1 MALSIN
7 INVNNSDISIKN
19 SKTGAKKN
27 IKSISAGNLND
38 MTDREF
44 NISQKRKI
52 ARKQAMK
59 LISDAWDKDNKA
71 AQGIKDMESEKA
83 DIANINADLKSKLK
97 DIDKSQ
103 KDLQELYGVHSESQ
117 EQKDLELLKK
127 YQDNRNGV
135 SNDKFSKEEIDRLKE
150 LQNEPLTEYQKKALM
165 INSSKDV
172 IRSQIDQNALKAMNK
187 TMSINNAKLEQ
198 LKSQDMLKAGDA
210 ADSIIEAADKDIFGM
225 LVNEGKQNIDD
236 NMKEQ
241 QEEAKKAEEE
251 KEKKQEQI
259 DEAGMT
265 AECLEECDDL
275 ILWFSEGKYV
285 YLAMELK
292 MKYKPLTPLQQEKY
306 DSRPGAVKKK
316 PEPEKQPESTLEE
329 VDDEKAQAIRKFL
342 SGLLEQMESAAE
354 IHIYLLEKGRYK
366 VILEGKNLGA
376 LIGRRGETL
385 DAIQQLTSYAVNR
398 SGSGRVRV
406 QLDAEN
412 YREKREQSL
421 QHLARKVAAKVT
433 KYRRSVTLEP
443 MNAYERHVIHT
454 ALQDVPN
461 VTTYSTG
468 TEPNRRVIV
477 AYDREKK

>member
-44 NISQKRKI
+44 NISQKRKV

-165 INSSKDV
+165 INSSKDA
-172 IRSQIDQNALKAMNK
+172 IRSQIDQNDLKAMNK

-241 QEEAKKAEEE
+241 QEEAKKAEATAKAIFTGGDAANMPTAKLEADSFTDDEIDAINLVFGAGLATTKSEARRTIQQGGVSVDGE
-251 KEKKQEQI
+251 KVADIAAKFPKS
-259 DEAGMT
+259 M
-265 AECLEECDDL
+265 
-275 ILWFSEGKYV
+275 FEGDGV
-285 YLAMELK
+285 V
-292 MKYKPLTPLQQEKY
+292 
-306 DSRPGAVKKK
+306 VKKGK
-316 PEPEKQPESTLEE
+316 KSF
-329 VDDEKAQAIRKFL
+329 V
-342 SGLLEQMESAAE
+342 
-354 IHIYLLEKGRYK
+354 K
-366 VILEGKNLGA
+366 V
-376 LIGRRGETL
+376 
-385 DAIQQLTSYAVNR
+385 SVN
-398 SGSGRVRV
+398 
-406 QLDAEN
+406 
-412 YREKREQSL
+412 
-421 QHLARKVAAKVT
+421 
-433 KYRRSVTLEP
+433 
-443 MNAYERHVIHT
+443 
-454 ALQDVPN
+454 
-461 VTTYSTG
+461 
-468 TEPNRRVIV
+468 
-477 AYDREKK
+477 

>member
-44 NISQKRKI
+44 NISQKRKV

-103 KDLQELYGVHSESQ
+103 KDLQELYGVHSESL

-165 INSSKDV
+165 INSSKDA
-172 IRSQIDQNALKAMNK
+172 IRSQIDQNDLKAMNK

-259 DEAGMT
+259 DEA
-265 AECLEECDDL
+265 
-275 ILWFSEGKYV
+275 
-285 YLAMELK
+285 
-292 MKYKPLTPLQQEKY
+292 
-306 DSRPGAVKKK
+306 KKK
-316 PEPEKQPESTLEE
+316 RQEEKE
-329 VDDEKAQAIRKFL
+329 
-342 SGLLEQMESAAE
+342 LLENEQQADKLELDNSINSQAVDHLSEAQQQVEQLMKNNNMVNEDIKGIE
-354 IHIYLLEKGRYK
+354 IDL
-366 VILEGKNLGA
+366 NF
-376 LIGRRGETL
+376 
-385 DAIQQLTSYAVNR
+385 
-398 SGSGRVRV
+398 
-406 QLDAEN
+406 
-412 YREKREQSL
+412 
-421 QHLARKVAAKVT
+421 
-433 KYRRSVTLEP
+433 
-443 MNAYERHVIHT
+443 
-454 ALQDVPN
+454 
-461 VTTYSTG
+461 
-468 TEPNRRVIV
+468 
-477 AYDREKK
+477 

>member
-44 NISQKRKI
+44 NISQKRKV

-165 INSSKDV
+165 INSSKDA
-172 IRSQIDQNALKAMNK
+172 IRSQIDQNDLKAMNK

-241 QEEAKKAEEE
+241 QEEAKKAEATAKAIFTGGDAANMPTAKLEADNFTDDEIDAINLVFGAGLATTKSEARRTIQQGGVSVDGE
-251 KEKKQEQI
+251 KVADIAAKFPKS
-259 DEAGMT
+259 M
-265 AECLEECDDL
+265 
-275 ILWFSEGKYV
+275 FEGDGV
-285 YLAMELK
+285 V
-292 MKYKPLTPLQQEKY
+292 
-306 DSRPGAVKKK
+306 VKKGK
-316 PEPEKQPESTLEE
+316 KSF
-329 VDDEKAQAIRKFL
+329 V
-342 SGLLEQMESAAE
+342 
-354 IHIYLLEKGRYK
+354 K
-366 VILEGKNLGA
+366 V
-376 LIGRRGETL
+376 
-385 DAIQQLTSYAVNR
+385 SVN
-398 SGSGRVRV
+398 
-406 QLDAEN
+406 
-412 YREKREQSL
+412 
-421 QHLARKVAAKVT
+421 
-433 KYRRSVTLEP
+433 
-443 MNAYERHVIHT
+443 
-454 ALQDVPN
+454 
-461 VTTYSTG
+461 
-468 TEPNRRVIV
+468 
-477 AYDREKK
+477 

>member
-165 INSSKDV
+165 INSSKDA
-172 IRSQIDQNALKAMNK
+172 IRSQIDQNDLKAMNK

-241 QEEAKKAEEE
+241 QEEAKKAEATAKAIFTGGDAANMPTAKLEADSFTDDEIDAINLVFGAGLATTKSEARRTIQQGGVSVDGE
-251 KEKKQEQI
+251 KVADIAAKFPKS
-259 DEAGMT
+259 M
-265 AECLEECDDL
+265 
-275 ILWFSEGKYV
+275 FEGEGV
-285 YLAMELK
+285 V
-292 MKYKPLTPLQQEKY
+292 
-306 DSRPGAVKKK
+306 VKKGK
-316 PEPEKQPESTLEE
+316 KSF
-329 VDDEKAQAIRKFL
+329 V
-342 SGLLEQMESAAE
+342 
-354 IHIYLLEKGRYK
+354 K
-366 VILEGKNLGA
+366 V
-376 LIGRRGETL
+376 
-385 DAIQQLTSYAVNR
+385 SVN
-398 SGSGRVRV
+398 
-406 QLDAEN
+406 
-412 YREKREQSL
+412 
-421 QHLARKVAAKVT
+421 
-433 KYRRSVTLEP
+433 
-443 MNAYERHVIHT
+443 
-454 ALQDVPN
+454 
-461 VTTYSTG
+461 
-468 TEPNRRVIV
+468 
-477 AYDREKK
+477 

>member
-44 NISQKRKI
+44 NISQKRKV

-117 EQKDLELLKK
+117 EQKDLE

-165 INSSKDV
+165 INSSKDA
-172 IRSQIDQNALKAMNK
+172 IRSQIDQNDLKAMNK

-241 QEEAKKAEEE
+241 QEEAKKAEEPKKETAKKAPAKRTTAKDIKTSVVVQFAGKEVTE
-251 KEKKQEQI
+251 K
-259 DEAGMT
+259 
-265 AECLEECDDL
+265 DL
-275 ILWFSEGKYV
+275 I
-285 YLAMELK
+285 A
-292 MKYKPLTPLQQEKY
+292 
-306 DSRPGAVKKK
+306 AVKKAYTKKGNKGGDIKTIEIYVK
-316 PEPEKQPESTLEE
+316 PE
-329 VDDEKAQAIRKFL
+329 
-342 SGLLEQMESAAE
+342 ESAA
-354 IHIYLLEKGRYK
+354 YYVVNGVGADDYK
-366 VILEGKNLGA
+366 IEL
-376 LIGRRGETL
+376 
-385 DAIQQLTSYAVNR
+385 
-398 SGSGRVRV
+398 
-406 QLDAEN
+406 
-412 YREKREQSL
+412 
-421 QHLARKVAAKVT
+421 
-433 KYRRSVTLEP
+433 
-443 MNAYERHVIHT
+443 
-454 ALQDVPN
+454 
-461 VTTYSTG
+461 
-468 TEPNRRVIV
+468 
-477 AYDREKK
+477 

>member
-117 EQKDLELLKK
+117 EQKDLELLK
-127 YQDNRNGV
+127 
-135 SNDKFSKEEIDRLKE
+135 FSKEEIDRLKE

-172 IRSQIDQNALKAMNK
+172 IRSQIDQNDLKAMNK

-210 ADSIIEAADKDIFGM
+210 ADSIIEAAYKDIFGM

-259 DEAGMT
+259 DEA
-265 AECLEECDDL
+265 
-275 ILWFSEGKYV
+275 
-285 YLAMELK
+285 
-292 MKYKPLTPLQQEKY
+292 
-306 DSRPGAVKKK
+306 KKK
-316 PEPEKQPESTLEE
+316 RQEEKE
-329 VDDEKAQAIRKFL
+329 
-342 SGLLEQMESAAE
+342 LLENEQQADKLELDNSINSQAVDHLSEAQQQVEQLMKNNNMVNEDIKGIE
-354 IHIYLLEKGRYK
+354 IDL
-366 VILEGKNLGA
+366 NF
-376 LIGRRGETL
+376 
-385 DAIQQLTSYAVNR
+385 
-398 SGSGRVRV
+398 
-406 QLDAEN
+406 
-412 YREKREQSL
+412 
-421 QHLARKVAAKVT
+421 
-433 KYRRSVTLEP
+433 
-443 MNAYERHVIHT
+443 
-454 ALQDVPN
+454 
-461 VTTYSTG
+461 
-468 TEPNRRVIV
+468 
-477 AYDREKK
+477 

>member
-241 QEEAKKAEEE
+241 QEEAKKAEATAKAIFTGGDAANMPTAKLEADSFTDDEIDAINLVFGAGLATTKSEARRTIQQGGVSVDGE
-251 KEKKQEQI
+251 KVADIAAKFPKS
-259 DEAGMT
+259 M
-265 AECLEECDDL
+265 
-275 ILWFSEGKYV
+275 FEGDGV
-285 YLAMELK
+285 V
-292 MKYKPLTPLQQEKY
+292 
-306 DSRPGAVKKK
+306 VKKGK
-316 PEPEKQPESTLEE
+316 KSFIK
-329 VDDEKAQAIRKFL
+329 VQA
-342 SGLLEQMESAAE
+342 
-354 IHIYLLEKGRYK
+354 
-366 VILEGKNLGA
+366 
-376 LIGRRGETL
+376 
-385 DAIQQLTSYAVNR
+385 
-398 SGSGRVRV
+398 
-406 QLDAEN
+406 
-412 YREKREQSL
+412 
-421 QHLARKVAAKVT
+421 
-433 KYRRSVTLEP
+433 
-443 MNAYERHVIHT
+443 
-454 ALQDVPN
+454 
-461 VTTYSTG
+461 
-468 TEPNRRVIV
+468 
-477 AYDREKK
+477 

>member
-44 NISQKRKI
+44 NISQKRKV

-117 EQKDLELLKK
+117 EQKDLELLKN

-165 INSSKDV
+165 INSSKDA
-172 IRSQIDQNALKAMNK
+172 IRSQIDQNDLKAMNK

-241 QEEAKKAEEE
+241 QEEAKKAEATAKAIFTGGDAANMPTAKLEADSFTDDEIDAINLVFGAGLATTKSEARRTIQQGGVSVDGE
-251 KEKKQEQI
+251 KVADIAAKFPKS
-259 DEAGMT
+259 M
-265 AECLEECDDL
+265 
-275 ILWFSEGKYV
+275 FEGDGV
-285 YLAMELK
+285 V
-292 MKYKPLTPLQQEKY
+292 
-306 DSRPGAVKKK
+306 VKKGK
-316 PEPEKQPESTLEE
+316 KSF
-329 VDDEKAQAIRKFL
+329 V
-342 SGLLEQMESAAE
+342 
-354 IHIYLLEKGRYK
+354 K
-366 VILEGKNLGA
+366 V
-376 LIGRRGETL
+376 
-385 DAIQQLTSYAVNR
+385 SVN
-398 SGSGRVRV
+398 
-406 QLDAEN
+406 
-412 YREKREQSL
+412 
-421 QHLARKVAAKVT
+421 
-433 KYRRSVTLEP
+433 
-443 MNAYERHVIHT
+443 
-454 ALQDVPN
+454 
-461 VTTYSTG
+461 
-468 TEPNRRVIV
+468 
-477 AYDREKK
+477 

>member
-44 NISQKRKI
+44 NISQKRKV

-83 DIANINADLKSKLK
+83 DIANINADLKSKL
-97 DIDKSQ
+97 

-165 INSSKDV
+165 INSSKDA
-172 IRSQIDQNALKAMNK
+172 IRSQIDQNDLKAMNK

-259 DEAGMT
+259 DEA
-265 AECLEECDDL
+265 
-275 ILWFSEGKYV
+275 
-285 YLAMELK
+285 
-292 MKYKPLTPLQQEKY
+292 
-306 DSRPGAVKKK
+306 KKK
-316 PEPEKQPESTLEE
+316 RQEEKE
-329 VDDEKAQAIRKFL
+329 
-342 SGLLEQMESAAE
+342 LLENEQQADKLELDNSINSQAVDHLSEAQQQVEQLMKNNNMVNEDIKGIE
-354 IHIYLLEKGRYK
+354 IDL
-366 VILEGKNLGA
+366 NF
-376 LIGRRGETL
+376 
-385 DAIQQLTSYAVNR
+385 
-398 SGSGRVRV
+398 
-406 QLDAEN
+406 
-412 YREKREQSL
+412 
-421 QHLARKVAAKVT
+421 
-433 KYRRSVTLEP
+433 
-443 MNAYERHVIHT
+443 
-454 ALQDVPN
+454 
-461 VTTYSTG
+461 
-468 TEPNRRVIV
+468 
-477 AYDREKK
+477 

>member
-44 NISQKRKI
+44 NISQKRKV

-165 INSSKDV
+165 INSSKDA
-172 IRSQIDQNALKAMNK
+172 IRSQIDQNDLKAMNK

-241 QEEAKKAEEE
+241 QEEAKKAEEDKTE
-251 KEKKQEQI
+251 VYWIHFTGSNVKNILHQYGFPDKERVFQVGTSNEYEQI
-259 DEAGMT
+259 FKRIIIELQRCQDNY
-265 AECLEECDDL
+265 EEMLVLLLRHLL
-275 ILWFSEGKYV
+275 ISFHRELTREHILKNEYLDHEMDNAVTFFSENYNQNINIDDYAASRGMSVSWFIRNFKKYTGS
-285 YLAMELK
+285 
-292 MKYKPLTPLQQEKY
+292 TPMQFIVGI
-306 DSRPGAVKKK
+306 RINN
-316 PEPEKQPESTLEE
+316 
-329 VDDEKAQAIRKFL
+329 AQM
-342 SGLLEQMESAAE
+342 LLE
-354 IHIYLLEKGRYK
+354 
-366 VILEGKNLGA
+366 
-376 LIGRRGETL
+376 T
-385 DAIQQLTSYAVNR
+385 
-398 SGSGRVRV
+398 
-406 QLDAEN
+406 
-412 YREKREQSL
+412 
-421 QHLARKVAAKVT
+421 
-433 KYRRSVTLEP
+433 
-443 MNAYERHVIHT
+443 
-454 ALQDVPN
+454 
-461 VTTYSTG
+461 TTYSINEISKIIG
-468 TEPNRRVIV
+468 
-477 AYDREKK
+477 YDNQLYFSRLFHKLKGYSPREYRKLRNKF

>member
-44 NISQKRKI
+44 NISQKRKV

-165 INSSKDV
+165 INSSKDA
-172 IRSQIDQNALKAMNK
+172 IRSQIMNK

-259 DEAGMT
+259 DEA
-265 AECLEECDDL
+265 
-275 ILWFSEGKYV
+275 
-285 YLAMELK
+285 
-292 MKYKPLTPLQQEKY
+292 
-306 DSRPGAVKKK
+306 KKK
-316 PEPEKQPESTLEE
+316 RQEEKE
-329 VDDEKAQAIRKFL
+329 
-342 SGLLEQMESAAE
+342 LLENEQQADKLELDNSINSQAVDHLSEAQQQVEQLMKNNNMVNEDIKGIE
-354 IHIYLLEKGRYK
+354 IDL
-366 VILEGKNLGA
+366 NF
-376 LIGRRGETL
+376 
-385 DAIQQLTSYAVNR
+385 
-398 SGSGRVRV
+398 
-406 QLDAEN
+406 
-412 YREKREQSL
+412 
-421 QHLARKVAAKVT
+421 
-433 KYRRSVTLEP
+433 
-443 MNAYERHVIHT
+443 
-454 ALQDVPN
+454 
-461 VTTYSTG
+461 
-468 TEPNRRVIV
+468 
-477 AYDREKK
+477 